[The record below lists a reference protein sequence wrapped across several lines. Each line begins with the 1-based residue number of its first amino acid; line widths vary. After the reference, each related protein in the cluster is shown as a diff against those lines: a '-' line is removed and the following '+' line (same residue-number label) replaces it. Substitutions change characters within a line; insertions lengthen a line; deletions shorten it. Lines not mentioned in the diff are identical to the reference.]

1 MAGETT
7 VEERSIEVTPTWA
20 VATVCLMLISVSVLI
35 EHLLHLLAKYFNKK
49 KKSSLIQTLHKIKSD
64 LMMLGFMSLIL
75 TVSEKRISNICIPK
89 SMAETFLPCGTMDSD
104 DYSEEELK
112 CVEQG
117 KVSLLSRKG
126 VNQLQYLI
134 FVLAFFHSLSCV
146 LTFSLGMAKMRSWES
161 WEAETRT
168 LEYQFTNDPRRFRFT
183 HQTSFG
189 KRHLRFWSEHSR
201 LLRWPAC
208 FLRQFYASVSR
219 TDYLTLRRGFIT
231 AHFAKESHFN
241 FQRYINRALE
251 KDFGMVAGM
260 SWWIWIISVLFIFF
274 NAQGFYNYLW
284 LPFIPLVMLLVVGT
298 KLEGIITQMCLDS
311 HGKSQVVIGPL
322 LVRPSDHYFWFNWP
336 KLLLHVIHLVLLQ
349 NSFQLAFFAW
359 TWYKFGLRSCFH
371 EKTEDIIIKIVL
383 GVVVHMLCGYVTL
396 PLYALVTQM
405 GSSMKNA
412 VFPESVAHGLKR
424 WRGRARKN
432 LRTNDYYSARPSS
445 VDDASVSL
453 DASLSL
459 DASPSFSLHPSY
471 SVDREGDPPSDLKDT
486 KFVAVEI
493 DDGQVGKQ
501 HQKI

>member
-35 EHLLHLLAKYFNKK
+35 EHLLHLLAKCV
-49 KKSSLIQTLHKIKSD
+49 SLCLD

-112 CVEQG
+112 CLEQ
-117 KVSLLSRKG
+117 
-126 VNQLQYLI
+126 
-134 FVLAFFHSLSCV
+134 
-146 LTFSLGMAKMRSWES
+146 MRSWES

-201 LLRWPAC
+201 LLRWP
-208 FLRQFYASVSR
+208 
-219 TDYLTLRRGFIT
+219 

-349 NSFQLAFFAW
+349 
-359 TWYKFGLRSCFH
+359 YKFGLRSCFH

>member
-35 EHLLHLLAKYFNKK
+35 EHLLHLLAKALCVPLFRPDDVGVHVIDPDWEGLFVVKERCE
-49 KKSSLIQTLHKIKSD
+49 STSVFD
-64 LMMLGFMSLIL
+64 
-75 TVSEKRISNICIPK
+75 ICSGLFP
-89 SMAETFLPCGTMDSD
+89 F
-104 DYSEEELK
+104 
-112 CVEQG
+112 
-117 KVSLLSRKG
+117 
-126 VNQLQYLI
+126 
-134 FVLAFFHSLSCV
+134 FVL
-146 LTFSLGMAKMRSWES
+146 RSDIQS
-161 WEAETRT
+161 RHG
-168 LEYQFTNDPRRFRFT
+168 QDPRRFRFT

-349 NSFQLAFFAW
+349 
-359 TWYKFGLRSCFH
+359 YKFGLRSCFH

>member
-35 EHLLHLLAKYFNKK
+35 EHLLHLLAKALCVPLF
-49 KKSSLIQTLHKIKSD
+49 
-64 LMMLGFMSLIL
+64 
-75 TVSEKRISNICIPK
+75 RP
-89 SMAETFLPCGTMDSD
+89 D
-104 DYSEEELK
+104 D
-112 CVEQG
+112 V
-117 KVSLLSRKG
+117 G
-126 VNQLQYLI
+126 VHVIDPDY
-134 FVLAFFHSLSCV
+134 
-146 LTFSLGMAKMRSWES
+146 
-161 WEAETRT
+161 
-168 LEYQFTNDPRRFRFT
+168 PRRFRFT

-201 LLRWPAC
+201 LLRWP
-208 FLRQFYASVSR
+208 
-219 TDYLTLRRGFIT
+219 

-349 NSFQLAFFAW
+349 
-359 TWYKFGLRSCFH
+359 YKFGLRSCFH